1 MHKLNF
7 CKSLCLP
14 KPSEGH
20 DCHGMDIIHEF
31 PEAVLIPM
39 AGIATPLHILYAS
52 RPVMYKNGEARILQ
66 TTDLDPKE
74 KLDALCSDPE
84 AEILAPDHAL
94 DLDPRAD
101 TVFANRENS
110 LKYVI
115 QKLFSAGYKRV
126 AIWANNGI
134 GRNATEESSEDGVI
148 RDSSGAAVKTRLN
161 RTVQPFYQKGIPES
175 YQNTAH
181 QHIHIAP
188 VPEEYGS
195 FDDLLLRTLENL
207 HYWHDEPSSLE
218 KHRNTARENTTRDHL
233 PGITMIAADSKIDNL
248 DEPLGFFNYPA
259 SACFLWPQY
268 NQSMSG
274 LTRTLVLNHT
284 QMHARIELGAAE
296 TKKEHIQRTKE
307 FYQEMF
313 SS

>member
-14 KPSEGH
+14 KPLEGH
-20 DCHGMDIIHEF
+20 DCYGLDIIHEF

-52 RPVMYKNGEARILQ
+52 RPVIYKNGEARVLQ
-66 TTDLDPKE
+66 TQDLDSKE
-74 KLDALCSDPE
+74 KLDALCADSE
-84 AEILAPDHAL
+84 ATILAPDHAL

-101 TVFANRENS
+101 AVFTNRENS

-115 QKLFSAGYKRV
+115 EKLFSAGHKRV

-134 GRNATEESSEDGVI
+134 GRDARGEEDGVM
-148 RDSSGAAVKTRLN
+148 RDNEAVATGTRLN
-161 RTVQPFYQKGIPES
+161 GKVQPSYQKGIPES

-207 HYWHDEPSSLE
+207 HYWHDEPASLE
-218 KHRNTARENTTRDHL
+218 EHRKTARENTTREHI
-233 PGITMIAADSKIDNL
+233 PGIAMLVADRKIDTL
-248 DEPLGFFNYPA
+248 DEPLCFFNYPA
-259 SACFLWPQY
+259 AGCLLLPQY

-274 LTRTLVLNHT
+274 LIRTLVLNHT
-284 QMHARIELGAAE
+284 RMHAKINLEDAK
-296 TKKEHIQRTKE
+296 TKKQHIRRTKE
-307 FYQEMF
+307 FYQEVLN
-313 SS
+313 S

>member
-7 CKSLCLP
+7 CRSLCLP
-14 KPSEGH
+14 KPFEGH
-20 DCHGMDIIHEF
+20 DCYGLDIIHEF

-39 AGIATPLHILYAS
+39 AGITTPLHILYAS
-52 RPVMYKNGEARILQ
+52 RPVMCKNGEAQILQ
-66 TTDLDPKE
+66 TQDLDSKE
-74 KLDALCSDPE
+74 KLDALCSDAE

-101 TVFANRENS
+101 IVFANRENS
-110 LKYVI
+110 LKYII
-115 QKLFSAGYKRV
+115 QKLFSAGHKRV

-134 GRNATEESSEDGVI
+134 GRNAQGENDGI
-148 RDSSGAAVKTRLN
+148 MRDNKAVATGTRLN
-161 RTVQPFYQKGIPES
+161 GKVQPFYQKGMPES

-195 FDDLLLRTLENL
+195 FDDLLLRTLETL
-207 HYWHDEPSSLE
+207 HYWHDEPASLE
-218 KHRNTARENTTRDHL
+218 KHRKTAGENTTREHI
-233 PGITMIAADSKIDNL
+233 PGIVMAVADSEIDKL
-248 DEPLGFFNYPA
+248 DEPLWFFNYPA

-274 LTRTLVLNHT
+274 LIRTLVLNHT
-284 QMHARIELGAAE
+284 RMHAKINLENAE
-296 TKKEHIQRTKE
+296 TKKEHIQQTKD
-307 FYQEMF
+307 FYKKILN
-313 SS
+313 S